1 MKELINFYIK
11 PNLQSHV
18 DNLEKLFRKSILL
31 YFLSVLSYSIA
42 SFITIDKTSGFT
54 LPNTNILTTYFI
66 KTIGLL
72 LKQPIQIL
80 FSTFGC
86 YLILNI
92 VYREKITITGLY
104 KQLFVAFSL
113 VIISFF
119 VDTINVLLSHYF
131 NFHLMNLLKYS
142 VNDLLTKVYD
152 CSQSITSFLSRIN
165 LLLLFSLMYAFYLI
179 KNTYKLD
186 RQKLVIII
194 PASILLVQLLFSS
207 IPLLIQIIFSLIST

>member
-18 DNLEKLFRKSILL
+18 DNLEILFRKSILL
-31 YFLSVLSYSIA
+31 YFLSVLSYSII
-42 SFITIDKTSGFT
+42 SFITIDKTSAFT
-54 LPNTNILTTYFI
+54 LPNTNIITTYFI

-92 VYREKITITGLY
+92 VYREKITLTGLY

-113 VIISFF
+113 VIVSFF
-119 VDTINVLLSHYF
+119 VDTINILLSHF
-131 NFHLMNLLKYS
+131 LSFHLINLLKYS

-152 CSQSITSFLSRIN
+152 CSQSVASFLSRIN
-165 LLLLFSLMYAFYLI
+165 MLLLFSLIYAFFLI

-186 RQKLVIII
+186 KQKLVIII
-194 PASILLVQLLFSS
+194 PISILLVQFLFSI
-207 IPLLIQIIFSLIST
+207 IPVLIQLIFSMIST

>member
-1 MKELINFYIK
+1 MKELIDFYIK

-31 YFLSVLSYSIA
+31 YFISVLSYSII
-42 SFITIDKTSGFT
+42 SFITVDKTSGFT

-92 VYREKITITGLY
+92 VFRKKITVIGLY
-104 KQLFVAFSL
+104 KQLFVAFGL

-119 VDTINVLLSHYF
+119 VDIINILLNHYF
-131 NFHLMNLLKYS
+131 NFYLINLLKYS
-142 VNDLLTKVYD
+142 VNDLLIKVYD
-152 CSQSITSFLSRIN
+152 CSQSFASFLSRIN
-165 LLLLFSLMYAFYLI
+165 LLLLFSLIYAFFLI

-186 RQKLVIII
+186 KQKLAIII
-194 PASILLVQLLFSS
+194 PVSILLVQFLFSI
-207 IPLLIQIIFSLIST
+207 IPVLIQIIFGLIST

>member
-31 YFLSVLSYSIA
+31 YFFSVLSFSII

-54 LPNTNILTTYFI
+54 LPNTNIFTTYFI

-92 VYREKITITGLY
+92 VFREKITITGLY

-119 VDTINVLLSHYF
+119 VDSLNVLLNHYF
-131 NFHLMNLLKYS
+131 SFHLINLLKYS

-152 CSQSITSFLSRIN
+152 CSQSFASFLSRIN
-165 LLLLFSLMYAFYLI
+165 LLLLFSSIYAFFLI

-186 RQKLVIII
+186 KQKLVIII
-194 PASILLVQLLFSS
+194 PVSILLTQLLFSI